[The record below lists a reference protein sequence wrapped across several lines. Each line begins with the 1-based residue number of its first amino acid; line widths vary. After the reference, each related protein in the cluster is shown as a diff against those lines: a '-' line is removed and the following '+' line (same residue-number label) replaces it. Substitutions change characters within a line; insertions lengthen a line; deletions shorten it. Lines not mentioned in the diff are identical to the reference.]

1 MARASA
7 GHKPKAWRPKGDRG
21 TPGLIHFRRPPLGTD
36 FLHGVWVV
44 LMPPPAISSQFSW
57 EETTMSLPFPPNAFA
72 NVPAEVVRRAEAA
85 RLERVREQAAAH
97 RLSALI
103 LFDPVNIRYACGA
116 RNMQVYTARN
126 PARYLFVPIE
136 GPVVLFEYR
145 SCEHLAAHLATI
157 DEIRP
162 AQTIMPLYAG
172 DKHEGFLQ
180 AFVAEIAELVAR
192 HGVFGRRVGI
202 EATTTGAVL
211 ALDRAGFEVIDAQI
225 PIEKARSVKVPGEVD
240 MIRASL
246 RLTEAAVAAMEAALR
261 PGITEV
267 QLWSHLHRT
276 LIAGG
281 GDYIE
286 TRLLSSGPHTNPW
299 FQETSE
305 RIIEPGDLVAF
316 DTDVVGCYGYYSD
329 FSRTFLAGDGRP
341 SGTQRMLYGLAQ
353 EQIEHN
359 MALLKPGLGF
369 RELAESAWPIPTPYQ
384 KHRYL
389 GVVHG
394 CGMTGEYPI
403 IAHAMDW
410 DSVGHDDDAVFVPGM
425 SVCVESFI
433 GHEDGGEGV
442 KLEEQ
447 VLITDKGVERLSVY
461 GYDERLSA

>member
-1 MARASA
+1 V
-7 GHKPKAWRPKGDRG
+7 
-21 TPGLIHFRRPPLGTD
+21 I
-36 FLHGVWVV
+36 
-44 LMPPPAISSQFSW
+44 
-57 EETTMSLPFPPNAFA
+57 
-72 NVPAEVVRRAEAA
+72 
-85 RLERVREQAAAH
+85 
-97 RLSALI
+97 
-103 LFDPVNIRYACGA
+103 
-116 RNMQVYTARN
+116 
-126 PARYLFVPIE
+126 
-136 GPVVLFEYR
+136 LFEYR

-157 DEIRP
+157 DELRP
-162 AQTIMPLYAG
+162 AQTIMPLHSGY
-172 DKHEGFLQ
+172 KHEGFLRT
-180 AFVAEIAELVAR
+180 FVAEIEGLVAR
-192 HGVFGRRVGI
+192 HGIFGRRIGI

-211 ALDRAGFEVIDAQI
+211 ALERAGFDVVDAQI
-225 PIEKARSVKVPGEVD
+225 PVEKARSVKVPGEVD
-240 MIRASL
+240 LIRASL
-246 RLTEAAVAAMEAALR
+246 RLTEAAVASMEAELR
-261 PGITEV
+261 PGITEAE
-267 QLWSHLHRT
+267 LWSHLHRT

-305 RIIEPGDLVAF
+305 RVIEHGDLVAL
-316 DTDVVGCYGYYSD
+316 DTDAVGCYGYYSD

-341 SGTQRMLYGLAQ
+341 SGTQRLLYGFAQ

-359 MALLKPGLGF
+359 IALLKPGLGF
-369 RELAESAWPIPTPYQ
+369 REFSERAWPIPSPYQ

-403 IAHAMDW
+403 IAHAIDW

-447 VLITDKGVERLSVY
+447 VLITDEGVERLSIY